1 MTITPHS
8 VQMIP
13 NMLNAALQ
21 ERLIIAC
28 SIFAILFGLLNA
40 YLILK
45 VDIVSKVDAEGA
57 KDDENQ
63 NIRTALSE
71 QKLQ

>member
-1 MTITPHS
+1 
-8 VQMIP
+8 MIP

-21 ERLIIAC
+21 EKIIIAC
-28 SIFAILFGLLNA
+28 AIFAILFGLFNA

-45 VDIVSKVDAEGA
+45 IDVVAKVDAEVV

-71 QKLQ
+71 